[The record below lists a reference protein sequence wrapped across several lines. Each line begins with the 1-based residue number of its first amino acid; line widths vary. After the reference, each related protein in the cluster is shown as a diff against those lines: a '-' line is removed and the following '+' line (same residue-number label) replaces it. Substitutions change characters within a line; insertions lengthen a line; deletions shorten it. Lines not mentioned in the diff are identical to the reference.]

1 MLPAVLYLLC
11 FIISYLGNFF
21 FKYKSPG
28 AYIRRGDLTE
38 GFFALRGG
46 GGVFLESLIHGGLIF
61 GLLR

>member
-38 GFFALRGG
+38 GFLRFEFGG
-46 GGVFLESLIHGGLIF
+46 LYSEAVIHGGLIF
-61 GLLR
+61 GILR

>member
-1 MLPAVLYLLC
+1 MFALFYYFV
-11 FIISYLGNFF
+11 FGQFF

-38 GFFALRGG
+38 GFFALRVG
-46 GGVFLESLIHGGLIF
+46 GGVFLEFLIHGGLIF

>member
-1 MLPAVLYLLC
+1 MFALFYYFV
-11 FIISYLGNFF
+11 FGQFF

-28 AYIRRGDLTE
+28 AYIRSGDLTE
-38 GFFALRGG
+38 GFFALRVGG

>member
-1 MLPAVLYLLC
+1 MFALFYYFV
-11 FIISYLGNFF
+11 FGQFF

-38 GFFALRGG
+38 GFFALRVGGGG
-46 GGVFLESLIHGGLIF
+46 GGVFLVSLIHGGLIF

>member
-1 MLPAVLYLLC
+1 MCLLC

-21 FKYKSPG
+21 SSTSPRG

-38 GFFALRGG
+38 GFFALRVGG
-46 GGVFLESLIHGGLIF
+46 GGVFLESLIHGGLTF